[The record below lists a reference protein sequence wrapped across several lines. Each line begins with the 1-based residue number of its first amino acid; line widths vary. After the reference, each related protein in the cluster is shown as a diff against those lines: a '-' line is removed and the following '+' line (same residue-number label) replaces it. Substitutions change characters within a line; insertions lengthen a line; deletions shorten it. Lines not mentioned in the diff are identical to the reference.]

1 MSKALVKSMEIL
13 SSRLRQRKEN
23 GLFRKLDLLQG
34 LTDFC
39 SNDYLGFSRNEALS
53 RQIEAARAQYKPQGQ
68 GATGSR
74 LISGN
79 SIFAEE
85 LEHYL
90 ADAQG
95 TETALLFNSG
105 YAANLGLFSAIAQK
119 GDTII
124 TDELIHASVIDGCR
138 TGFATRLKFKHNDL
152 QSLEEKL
159 KAARGICYVAVESL
173 YSMDG
178 DIAPLKEINVLCKK
192 YGALLLVDEAHA
204 FGVFGKGLV
213 YELGLSK
220 EVFATLLTFG
230 KALGGHGAVLLGPEL
245 LYHYLINFARSFIYS
260 TALPFE
266 QLLHIRCSYIYLH
279 QNRQLQTSLN
289 QKTEFFKN
297 QFVGTAFEYRLKSG
311 PIQPV
316 LIPGNEA
323 VKKAS
328 RELRKMG
335 LAVWPI
341 LSPTVAPGAE
351 RLRICLHSYN
361 SAEEIEMLAHY
372 LLQNP
377 LPI

>member
-1 MSKALVKSMEIL
+1 M
-13 SSRLRQRKEN
+13 
-23 GLFRKLDLLQG
+23 
-34 LTDFC
+34 
-39 SNDYLGFSRNEALS
+39 
-53 RQIEAARAQYKPQGQ
+53 
-68 GATGSR
+68 
-74 LISGN
+74 
-79 SIFAEE
+79 
-85 LEHYL
+85 
-90 ADAQG
+90 
-95 TETALLFNSG
+95 
-105 YAANLGLFSAIAQK
+105 
-119 GDTII
+119 
-124 TDELIHASVIDGCR
+124 
-138 TGFATRLKFKHNDL
+138 
-152 QSLEEKL
+152 
-159 KAARGICYVAVESL
+159 
-173 YSMDG
+173 
-178 DIAPLKEINVLCKK
+178 
-192 YGALLLVDEAHA
+192 
-204 FGVFGKGLV
+204 
-213 YELGLSK
+213 
-220 EVFATLLTFG
+220 LTFG

-266 QLLHIRCSYIYLH
+266 QLLHIRCSYMYLH
-279 QNRQLQTSLN
+279 QNKQLQTSLN

-328 RELRKMG
+328 RELRNMG